1 MYVPRLNPPLRVPR
15 YLRSLAMLSI
25 GIAVALLLWATLS
38 FSTAGNDGSEMA
50 VAFPSA
56 ESVRTMAFISGKS
69 AEDQL
74 VLVELDGQRSTT
86 IASFESRAG
95 SLSRGLASPLA
106 DTVAVLHPA
115 QHSGFRLTFV
125 DIASG
130 ARVTSPAL
138 LGESSPLVWAPDAS
152 TFLTAIALDADG
164 TGRTSVSILAVDP
177 ATGSTT
183 TVNTFEGVFQAVP
196 LGYDP
201 ARGRVTV
208 AVVNPAGSS
217 IWAVEDG
224 EVTQVSTISA
234 GRTRDW
240 SLSPDG
246 RYVAFVE
253 TRNGATVPSVGRV
266 AEVATGTIVSEIEP
280 GSAQEGVAWSPK
292 SEAPAFGGP
301 GSTLNLPGSVNGAYL
316 VPSSWAPLGDAL
328 VVRVVTPGEGE
339 TSTASWELLFQQGG
353 GGEGNEMNALH
364 GEMSAAASTSA
375 GERIPLFPQAGS
387 ASFAGW
393 VQATGTGEAE

>member
-1 MYVPRLNPPLRVPR
+1 
-15 YLRSLAMLSI
+15 
-25 GIAVALLLWATLS
+25 
-38 FSTAGNDGSEMA
+38 
-50 VAFPSA
+50 
-56 ESVRTMAFISGKS
+56 MAFISGES

-74 VLVELDGQRSTT
+74 VLVDLAGERSTT

-95 SLSRGLASPLA
+95 ALSRGLASPLA

-115 QHSGFRLTFV
+115 QHSGLRLTFV
-125 DIASG
+125 DILSG

-138 LGESSPLVWAPDAS
+138 LDEGSPLVWSPDAS
-152 TFLTAIALDADG
+152 TLLTAIALDADG

-177 ATGSTT
+177 TTGSTT
-183 TVNTFEGVFQAVP
+183 TVTTFEGVFQAVP

-208 AVVNPAGSS
+208 VVVNPAGSS

-224 EVTQVSTISA
+224 EVAQVSTISA

-246 RYVAFVE
+246 QYVAFVE

-266 AEVATGTIVSEIEP
+266 AEVATGTIVSESEP
-280 GSAQEGVAWSPK
+280 GSAQEGAAWNPR

-353 GGEGNEMNALH
+353 GGQGNEMNALH
-364 GEMSAAASTSA
+364 GEMPGAASTSA
-375 GERIPLFPQAGS
+375 GERVPLFPRAGN

-393 VQATGTGEAE
+393 VEATGTGEAE